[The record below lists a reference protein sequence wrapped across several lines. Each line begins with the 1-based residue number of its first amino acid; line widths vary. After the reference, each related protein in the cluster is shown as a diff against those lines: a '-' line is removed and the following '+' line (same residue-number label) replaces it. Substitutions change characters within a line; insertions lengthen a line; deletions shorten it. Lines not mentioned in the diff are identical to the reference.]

1 MSYDWFGFF
10 LVFVFGFMLTVGPI
24 AGRFPKLV
32 GKLLIAGILMR
43 VVGSIVRYWVLY
55 GYYSGG
61 DAGRYYKAG
70 LYYSS
75 MIWQF
80 DFSFFDAPLWGSG
93 QWWGTQTVMLITG
106 FVMAVIGPTKHGG
119 FLFFSI
125 LAFCGLLFFAKAF
138 QKNFPDSSMKGYLGW
153 LLFFPSLCFW
163 PSSLGKDALILLA
176 TGLVVY
182 GYTSKGN
189 RIGWLSFILGL
200 GLAGMIRPHVAG
212 VMVVSVAVAHWL
224 SPAKKW
230 GAGHFMQG
238 MLIMILLVL
247 VLRQGFSNLGIEAG
261 DFGELRSY
269 VDTISE
275 RTSEGGSAI
284 GTPTGPGAIPLAI
297 VNILFRP
304 FPWEAGSFL
313 AAAASAEM
321 IFFWSAVIAKRRRV
335 WKLIRAWRS
344 NRLLRFVVP
353 LTILY
358 VLMLGMAIGNLG
370 IIARQRIHV
379 MPLLIIWLHAITIT
393 RQLKRVEP
401 QTDRILPDPQAIKQI
416 AS

>member
-1 MSYDWFGFF
+1 MSYEWFGFF
-10 LVFVFGFMLTVGPI
+10 LVFAFGFMLTVGPI
-24 AGRFPKLV
+24 AGRFPKMV
-32 GKLLIAGILMR
+32 GRLLIAGILMR
-43 VVGSIVRYWVLY
+43 VVGSLVRFWVLY
-55 GYYSGG
+55 GYYNGG

-70 LYYSS
+70 LYYSNL
-75 MIWQF
+75 IWQL

-106 FVMAVIGPTKHGG
+106 FVVSVIGPTKHGG

-125 LAFCGLLFFAKAF
+125 LSFCGLLLFAKAF
-138 QKNFPDSSMKGYLGW
+138 QKNFPESSIQGYLAW
-153 LLFFPSLCFW
+153 LLFFPSLWFW

-182 GYTSKGN
+182 GYTAKGN
-189 RIGWLSFILGL
+189 RMGWIAFISGIA
-200 GLAGMIRPHVAG
+200 LAGMIRPHVAG
-212 VMVVSVAVAHWL
+212 VMVVAVAVAHWV

-230 GAGHFMQG
+230 SALHFAQG
-238 MLIMILLVL
+238 ILIIGVL
-247 VLRQGFSNLGIEAG
+247 AVVLRQSFSNLGIEAG

-269 VDTISE
+269 LGSISE
-275 RTSEGGSAI
+275 RTTEGGSAI
-284 GTPTGPGAIPLAI
+284 GTPSGMGAIPLAVI
-297 VNILFRP
+297 NILFRP
-304 FPWEAGSFL
+304 FPWEAGSIL

-321 IFFWSAVIAKRRRV
+321 IFFWSAVFLKRQRV
-335 WKLIRAWRS
+335 WALMRNWRS
-344 NRLLRFVVP
+344 SRLLRLVVP

-379 MPLLIIWLHAITIT
+379 MPLLIIWLHATPVT
-393 RQLKRVEP
+393 RRVLRVEP
-401 QTDRILPDPQAIKQI
+401 QTDRTLSGPQAVKRI